1 MSTAL
6 LNLLFAQTIYK
17 YAADGELPESADSG
31 TTEDGAPPNQFKTL
45 AEELKN
51 HPLNSNFHLSP
62 QACQSLYNAL
72 LPNTPGRPTV
82 DMLEPLLAKL
92 FESYKRDV
100 SQQIKR
106 EEQEYLFRQKEM
118 EDIKRGKWDSN
129 LMKDHES
136 DRRNSS
142 SGSSAN
148 ASQQQQ
154 LQQLRLQKQLEL
166 QQKQEQERKIQFQK
180 QALQKQKQLERQQML
195 IKQEQKEK
203 LERVRQMKD
212 KEGSV
217 EPTMKDVRVDISERN
232 SSVEQSESVPP
243 SDSVE
248 VESAKEKAED
258 ENDSSPE
265 GKEASAKSSP
275 RPKSR
280 RQLRNSKHS
289 EPEVEIVTEND
300 AKAEAGSEPEPEPE
314 PEHEALHESEHEAE
328 HEPEHEPEVESQPE
342 PVSEPTPEKTV
353 PEPETEMSTAE
364 PVTETKDETA
374 EDEEEEEEAED
385 GDAEEDVSGDDTEDE
400 KKTRPSLKRKRR
412 SVSPGFKRFQQVT
425 TPLLSDIFSNK
436 SASFFAHP
444 VNANG
449 APNYYNLIKSPT
461 DLRTIKAMVR
471 TGDIRNSA
479 ELERELQKM
488 FANSIMYN
496 DWGSDVSLLA
506 REMQKETDT
515 LLTLFRGA
523 ERGSTPVGG
532 DDERKRR
539 KK

>member
-17 YAADGELPESADSG
+17 YAADGELPESAVSG
-31 TTEDGAPPNQFKTL
+31 ATEDGAPPNQFKTL
-45 AEELKN
+45 AEELKH

-106 EEQEYLFRQKEM
+106 EEQEYLFRQKEI

-129 LMKDHES
+129 LLKDHES

-142 SGSSAN
+142 SGSLAN

-212 KEGSV
+212 NEGSA
-217 EPTMKDVRVDISERN
+217 DVISKEAPEEVSERN

-248 VESAKEKAED
+248 VESAKDKQED
-258 ENDSSPE
+258 DLETSTED
-265 GKEASAKSSP
+265 KEASSVKQSP
-275 RPKSR
+275 KPKSR
-280 RQLRNSKHS
+280 RQLRNSKV
-289 EPEVEIVTEND
+289 PD
-300 AKAEAGSEPEPEPE
+300 PEPENESENE
-314 PEHEALHESEHEAE
+314 PENEHKKENKHENEQEKEDGKDNENEDGNEEEREHDRFSAEPGPGKSSAESE
-328 HEPEHEPEVESQPE
+328 VEQA
-342 PVSEPTPEKTV
+342 V
-353 PEPETEMSTAE
+353 
-364 PVTETKDETA
+364 ETKDETA
-374 EDEEEEEEAED
+374 EEEDAED
-385 GDAEEDVSGDDTEDE
+385 GDAEEEVSGDDTEDE
-400 KKTRPSLKRKRR
+400 KKPQQNLKRKRR
-412 SVSPGFKRFQQVT
+412 SISPGFKRFQQVT